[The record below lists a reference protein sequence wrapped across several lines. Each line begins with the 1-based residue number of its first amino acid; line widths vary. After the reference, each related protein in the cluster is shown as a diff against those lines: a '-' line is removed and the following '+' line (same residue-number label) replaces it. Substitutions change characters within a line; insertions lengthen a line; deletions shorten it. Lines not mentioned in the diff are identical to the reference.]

1 MGWRARG
8 LASEPSGRPIA
19 PTLCGMISDQFI
31 IAFSVGNTR
40 TQVGLLR
47 GGALEKSERFANSDL
62 ALVIQAVA
70 AWWKDIPAA
79 AGSVLVASVNDEV
92 AAKLISALEDQLS
105 VDIYRVGED
114 VPIPVGQQLD
124 PETLTGVDRLLNAAA
139 AFDRLKQA
147 CVVVDAGTAVTVD
160 FVDGQ
165 GTFHGGAIAP
175 GASMQLHALHEHT
188 AALPD
193 LSFRAP
199 DKEPFGRNT
208 AQAMYQGVFHGIRG
222 MVQRLVEQYAEHYGA
237 YPMVIATGGDAAVLF
252 ENDPLVDRIVPDL
265 TLMGIA
271 AAAKYAM
278 AGGASDSDR
287 PLPDQQD
294 N

>member
-1 MGWRARG
+1 M
-8 LASEPSGRPIA
+8 
-19 PTLCGMISDQFI
+19 
-31 IAFSVGNTR
+31 
-40 TQVGLLR
+40 LR
-47 GGALEKSERFANSDL
+47 GGELEKSERFANSDL
-62 ALVIQAVA
+62 SLVIQTVG

-79 AGSVLVASVNDEV
+79 AGSVLLASVNDEV
-92 AAKLISALEDQLS
+92 ASKLISALEDQLS
-105 VDIYRVGED
+105 VDIYRVGEE

-139 AFDRLKQA
+139 AFERLKQA

-193 LSFRAP
+193 LAFRAP

-208 AQAMYQGVFHGIRG
+208 AQAMYQGVYHGIRG

-252 ENDPLVDRIVPDL
+252 ENDPLIDRIVPDL

-278 AGGASDSDR
+278 AGGTGDSDQPR
-287 PLPDQQD
+287 PDQQD